1 MKIYKMND
9 KSDNFTIKKEHTFNL
24 PMRMLMIGGSGCG
37 KTGNLGNLLLRS
49 DFYRDD
55 FKPENIYIFSGSLAG
70 GGDLKLMTIIETL
83 EIPPSNLFFE
93 FDEESAHLI
102 YDQAVKNYNEAI
114 SEKRTPEH
122 VLFVFDDLGYTNLQ
136 NKNKKNSI
144 LDKITSN
151 GRKFLI
157 SIISL
162 NQRIT
167 QLNTNA
173 REQASGII
181 LWSTTNKQLQ
191 LIEQDFNYL
200 PSKKQFLDM
209 VHKHTS
215 NSKHDFIVMNLGKKN
230 KYFNKEFRPICN
242 CKNGSNKCGGDINAP
257 E

>member
-1 MKIYKMND
+1 LD
-9 KSDNFTIKKEHTFNL
+9 
-24 PMRMLMIGGSGCG
+24 
-37 KTGNLGNLLLRS
+37 
-49 DFYRDD
+49 
-55 FKPENIYIFSGSLAG
+55 
-70 GGDLKLMTIIETL
+70 
-83 EIPPSNLFFE
+83 IPSSNLFFE
-93 FDEESAHLI
+93 FDEDSAHAI
-102 YDQAVKNYNEAI
+102 YDEAVKNYNEAI
-114 SEKRTPEH
+114 LEKRIPEH

-144 LDKITSN
+144 LDKIVSN

-181 LWSTTNKQLQ
+181 LWSSTNKSLE
-191 LIEQDFNYL
+191 LLEKDFNYL
-200 PSKKQFLDM
+200 PSKKQFLKM

-215 NSKHDFIVMNLGKKN
+215 NSKHDFIVMDLEKKN
-230 KYFNKEFRPICN
+230 KYFNKEFKPICN
-242 CKNGSNKCGGDINAP
+242 CTDDNQCGGDVKAP

>member
-9 KSDNFTIKKEHTFNL
+9 KSDSFTIKKKDTFNL
-24 PMRMLMIGGSGCG
+24 PMRLLMIGSSGCG
-37 KTGNLGNLLLRS
+37 KTGNLGNLLLRKE
-49 DFYRDD
+49 FYRDD

-70 GGDLKLMTIIETL
+70 GGDLKLTTIIETL
-83 EIPPSNLFFE
+83 DIPSSNLFFE
-93 FDEESAHLI
+93 FDEDSAHAI
-102 YDQAVKNYNEAI
+102 YDEAVKNYNEAI
-114 SEKRTPEH
+114 SEKRIPEH

-144 LDKITSN
+144 LDKIVSN

-181 LWSTTNKQLQ
+181 LWSSTNKSLE
-191 LIEQDFNYL
+191 LLEKSFNYL
-200 PSKKQFLDM
+200 PSKQQFLKM
-209 VHKHTS
+209 VHKHTQG
-215 NSKHDFIVMNLGKKN
+215 KHDFIVMDLEKKN
-230 KYFNKEFRPICN
+230 KYFNKEFKPICN
-242 CKNGSNKCGGDINAP
+242 CTDGSNKCGGDVKVP

>member
-9 KSDNFTIKKEHTFNL
+9 KSDNFTIKKDHTFNL
-24 PMRMLMIGGSGCG
+24 PMRLLMIGSSGCG

-55 FKPENIYIFSGSLAG
+55 FKPENIYIFSGSLQG

-114 SEKRTPEH
+114 ANKTKPEH

-209 VHKHTS
+209 VHKHTQD
-215 NSKHDFIVMNLGKKN
+215 KHDFIVMNLGKKN

-242 CKNGSNKCGGDINAP
+242 CKDGSNKCGGDVKAP